1 MTAVRKLSELT
12 EDEFRALIREEL
24 GQQTP
29 AETYVDSEAIQKYF
43 GISRATVHNWVHED
57 GCPHEK
63 RGKIL
68 RFKLSAVESWFAGRN
83 KPLKRVR

>member
-1 MTAVRKLSELT
+1 MTSAARKISELT

-24 GQQTP
+24 GQQAP
-29 AETYVDSEAIQKYF
+29 AETYVDAEALQKHF
-43 GISRATVHNWVHED
+43 GISRALVHTWVHEE

-68 RFKLSAVESWFAGRN
+68 RFKLSAVESWFRGR
-83 KPLKRVR
+83 KLRSVR